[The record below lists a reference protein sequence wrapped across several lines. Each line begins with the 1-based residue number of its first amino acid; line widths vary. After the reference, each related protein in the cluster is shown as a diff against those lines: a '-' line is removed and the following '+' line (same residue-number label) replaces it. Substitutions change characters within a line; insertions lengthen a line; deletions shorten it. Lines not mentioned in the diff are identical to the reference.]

1 MTFISA
7 TYRPSVK
14 SKTSNFTIIS
24 NVIPYVWSDSGLKG
38 RVVISILLLILAK
51 IAVVST
57 PLIFM
62 LVVDSLAKST
72 EEKSDIFFLS
82 LGATSL
88 IIGFGTMR
96 LLGIGFDQL
105 KDALFAKVAQGALRS
120 LALKTFRHIHLLSLR
135 FHLEKKTG
143 GLSRIVDR
151 GVKGVEFLLRF
162 LIFSIFPLIFELL
175 LVSVILLQRF
185 GFEYVLVV
193 IIAIAIFI
201 GFTFRTTEW
210 RDKIRASMN
219 LEDTKASQIAV
230 ESIVNYET
238 IKYFS
243 AEKREAVKYNTVMQ
257 NYEKA
262 AIKSA
267 SSLAFLNFGQAFLI
281 TLGTVVV
288 LVIASIDLQ
297 YGAISIGEF
306 VGLNVIM
313 MQLFMPLN
321 FLGTVYR
328 EIRQALVDMGEMFD
342 LLDHEIEIKD
352 LPNSKNIDLS
362 NGEILFKDVKF
373 SYDPSR
379 QILNKLNLKI
389 DAGSVVAV
397 VGASGSGKS
406 TLARIICRFY
416 DVSSG
421 QILIDGTDIR
431 HIKQVHLRDQIGVV
445 PQDTILFNES
455 IFYNIAYGKPEA
467 KMAEIVNVAKA
478 SKLHDFIM
486 TLERGYETIVGERG
500 LKLSGGEKQRIGI
513 ARTILKDPPILIF
526 DEATSSLDTKTEQ
539 EIQSSLNKISK
550 GRTVLMI
557 AHRLSTVVDADKILV
572 MQNGAIVEEG
582 SHKELISIKGM
593 YASMW
598 ERQNR

>member
-1 MTFISA
+1 MTFISS

-24 NVIPYVWSDSGLKG
+24 NVVPYIWSDSGLKG
-38 RVVISILLLILAK
+38 RVIISILLLILAK

-72 EEKSDIFFLS
+72 AEKSDIFFLS

-162 LIFSIFPLIFELL
+162 LIFSIFPLIFELF
-175 LVSVILLQRF
+175 LVSAILLQRF

-193 IIAIAIFI
+193 IIAITIFV
-201 GFTFRTTEW
+201 GFTFKTTEW

-219 LEDTKASQIAV
+219 LEDTKANQIAV
-230 ESIVNYET
+230 ESIINYET
-238 IKYFS
+238 VKYFS
-243 AEKREAVKYNTVMQ
+243 AEKREAVKYNGVMQ

-267 SSLAFLNFGQAFLI
+267 SSLAFLNSGQALLI
-281 TLGTVVV
+281 TFGTVAV
-288 LVIASIDLQ
+288 LIIASIDLQ
-297 YGAISIGEF
+297 SGIISIGEF

-342 LLDHEIEIKD
+342 LLDHEIEVKD
-352 LPNSKNIDLS
+352 LPNSKNINLS
-362 NGEILFKDVKF
+362 NGEIHFKDVDF

-379 QILNKLNLKI
+379 QILNNLNLKI

-421 QILIDGTDIR
+421 QIVIGGTDIR
-431 HIKQVHLRDQIGVV
+431 NIKQVHLRDQIGVV

-467 KMAEIVNVAKA
+467 EMDEIINVAKA

-486 TLERGYETIVGERG
+486 NLEKGYETIVGERG

-539 EIQSSLNKISK
+539 EIQNSLNKISK

-572 MQNGAIVEEG
+572 MKNGAIVEAG
-582 SHKELISIKGM
+582 SHKKLISIKGI